1 MKQNYT
7 LLILLAFMLV
17 AFTAESQ
24 DRYLD
29 DVFTSAS
36 VEADVTYGVN
46 ISILRAPLGIIEPIE
61 LKMDVY
67 TPDGDDMTDRP
78 VMIVGHTGNFLPQYL
93 NGAITG
99 GKTDSVVVNT
109 CKRLTAKGYVAVAY
123 TYRQGWNPIAP
134 DQDTRTGTL
143 LQAAY
148 RGVQDTRTAIRFL
161 RKTVAED
168 GNPYGIDPEKI
179 GVWGIGTGGY
189 NALGAATLDE
199 YEEVTLDKFLNSE
212 TLLPLADTL
221 LLGNFDGTDSAA
233 ISLPNHVGYSSDF
246 ALCVNVG
253 GALGDI
259 SWLDGKDN
267 EPAFIGYHATGDI
280 FAPFSDGPVIVP
292 TTMQFVVNVSGT
304 RTVIDSANMKGNNDA
319 FSSLL
324 PEFDVYSAEVEAQ
337 KARTINWSATYATPA
352 GADNMYG
359 FPTSVPMGSP
369 WNWWNKTTLDATI
382 AFVNGALGTDFSAD
396 TLHMNGLA
404 TNPNMSAELGNA
416 YLDTMFVHF
425 APRACLALNLGCLV
439 SSVQEL
445 KPLDVGL
452 KVYPNPLVTEAL
464 IAVNPDETI
473 QKVYLYNVE
482 GKLVQAVTN
491 IDNNQ
496 YTLRRNNLPSG
507 SYFARIFVEE
517 GAVVKQIIIE

>member
-17 AFTAESQ
+17 SITVESQ

-29 DVFTSAS
+29 DVFTSAF
-36 VEADVTYGVN
+36 VESDVVYGTN
-46 ISILRAPLGIIEPIE
+46 ISILRAPQGIIEPIE

-67 TPDGDDMTDRP
+67 TPVGDDMTDRP
-78 VMIVGHTGNFLPQYL
+78 VMIVGHTGNFLPQYI

-99 GKTDSVVVNT
+99 GKSDSVVVNT
-109 CKRLTAKGYVAVAY
+109 CRRLTAKGYVAVAY

-168 GNPYGIDPEKI
+168 GNPYGIDPDKI

-212 TLLPLADTL
+212 TLEPLADTT
-221 LLGNFDGTDSAA
+221 LLGNFDGTNMTPLC
-233 ISLPNHVGYSSDF
+233 LPNHVGYSSDF
-246 ALCVNVG
+246 SLCVNVG

-267 EPAFIGYHATGDI
+267 EPAFIGYHARGDI

-304 RTVIDSANMKGNNDA
+304 RTVIDSANMKGNNDV
-319 FSSLL
+319 FNSLSS
-324 PEFDVYSAEVEAQ
+324 EFDVYSEQVEAQ
-337 KARTINWSATYATPA
+337 KNTTVNWSATYSTPG
-352 GADNMYG
+352 GANNMYG
-359 FPTSVPMGSP
+359 FPTPVPIGSP
-369 WNWWNKTTLDATI
+369 WNYWDKATLDATI
-382 AFVNGALGTDFSAD
+382 PVVNSIFGTDYSSD
-396 TLHMNGLA
+396 TLHLSGLQ
-404 TNPNMSAELGNA
+404 TNPNMSVEQGNA
-416 YLDTMFVHF
+416 YLDTMFMHF

-439 SSVQEL
+439 SSIQEL
-445 KPLDVGL
+445 KPIDVGL
-452 KVYPNPLVTEAL
+452 KVYPNPLVTETL

-473 QKVYLYNVE
+473 EKVYLYNVE
-482 GKLVQAVTN
+482 GRLVQAVTN
-491 IDNNQ
+491 VDSNQ
-496 YTLRRNNLPSG
+496 YTIRRNNLPSG
-507 SYFARIFVEE
+507 SYFAKIFVEE
-517 GAVVKQIIIE
+517 GAVVKQILIE